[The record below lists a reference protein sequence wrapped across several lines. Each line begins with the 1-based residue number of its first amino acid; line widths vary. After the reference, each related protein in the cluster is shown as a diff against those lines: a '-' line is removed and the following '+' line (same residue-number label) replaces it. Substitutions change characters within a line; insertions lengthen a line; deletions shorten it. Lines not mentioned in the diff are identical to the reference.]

1 MILHVYVDGVPRPQP
16 RARFVNGRVVST
28 ASKNAQVW
36 KNRVMGALV
45 GARKGAALIDRPV
58 AMFARAMF
66 STKDKRRWGKPHT
79 NRPDK
84 DNLEKLVLDAMVK
97 AGTLK
102 DDSLVYDGGTSK
114 WWAERDGMSIMLLE
128 SGEAVPADDGDD
140 LGALVLD
147 T

>member
-16 RARFVNGRVVST
+16 RPRFVGGRVVST
-28 ASKNAQVW
+28 AGKNAQVW
-36 KNRVMGALV
+36 KNRIIGALV
-45 GARKGAALIDRPV
+45 AARKGAARIERPV
-58 AMFARAMF
+58 AMVARAMF
-66 STKDKRRWGKPHT
+66 STTDKRLWGKPHT

-128 SGEAVPADDGDD
+128 SGEAPPADDGDD
-140 LGALVLD
+140 LGALVID